1 MANDIKRIEIGAA
14 AISVSAYV
22 TAGGAG
28 SFTDVGY
35 TEGPATIEPEF
46 GDYRVEPE
54 QVLGAIRAVPT
65 KSGYK
70 LKFAMKESAGANLVT
85 ATRIPVA
92 NLTGVAPN
100 TTFLVGDPVEIYN
113 QIKLVTKGG
122 RATAAGVDATQTWTF
137 WRCAAMSM
145 DAIGITKEKEK
156 IVGVTFDILYDES
169 VATADKYWKQVNASG
184 T

>member
-35 TEGPATIEPEF
+35 TEGPATVEHEAS
-46 GDYRVEPE
+46 DYKVEPE
-54 QVLGAIRAVPT
+54 QVLGGIRSVPT
-65 KSGYK
+65 KFGAK

-85 ATRIPVA
+85 ALRQTA
-92 NLTGVAPN
+92 GNLTGTPPN
-100 TTFLVGDPVEIYN
+100 TTLLVGDPIEVYN
-113 QIKLVTKGG
+113 QVKLVTKGG
-122 RATAAGVDATQTWTF
+122 RATALGNDATQTWTF
-137 WRCAAMSM
+137 WRCASATTEP
-145 DAIGITKEKEK
+145 IGITKEKEK
-156 IVGVTFDILYDES
+156 IVGVTLDVLYDES
-169 VATADKYWKQVNASG
+169 VTTADKYYKQVNASG